1 MTASQPVLQGPRTQ
15 AQTQTETQA
24 HTHTHTHTHSHSQSQ
39 TQLLHRAQRTKAS
52 MKMPPARNQASRN
65 QPLVVPGGSMK
76 PAKTE
81 RTHEENQERAYIA
94 ASRRSDRSLEARV
107 ESARRASE
115 IHRRRTGRGL
125 RVTEAD
131 VMNEE
136 MYEEEDDGFPRQ
148 YLQLAAHLQ
157 SGNREFN
164 SRLEAYLT
172 SNVAIRSALEKTIWN
187 SYVQQGL
194 VSPYTPQ
201 FAGNFPSPMLA
212 HQYQQPAMQKP
223 MQLPQQPPQPPQ
235 QQPQP
240 PQPQQQYHYR
250 QAPYPSP
257 RSHSI
262 AAPSIKPETSTSAQV
277 SPLLT
282 TDNRRMSLPV
292 TPATTHASAAN
303 TPASP
308 SGPIPNRNSSFP
320 QGLFAL
326 DLPHRP
332 ATQASAANTTAS
344 PSASTPRQHP
354 AFPHHLSAQELELL
368 APQAQRNINLSQ
380 NNTGTTFGPLSTAL
394 PNDAATFCGSQF
406 THGNPSPP
414 NTDESVGG
422 FNWTN
427 NDMPQTNSMGN
438 SQMYPSMTGLNST
451 LSSAGETYPN
461 EVRYQTDGFF
471 NDAMASG
478 SGVTPSFDNEF
489 FNFDNFG
496 EDAPQ

>member
-1 MTASQPVLQGPRTQ
+1 
-15 AQTQTETQA
+15 
-24 HTHTHTHTHSHSQSQ
+24 
-39 TQLLHRAQRTKAS
+39 
-52 MKMPPARNQASRN
+52 MPPARNQPSRN
-65 QPLVVPGGSMK
+65 QPPMVPGGSLK

-172 SNVAIRSALEKTIWN
+172 SNVAIRAALEKTIWN

-194 VSPYTPQ
+194 VSPYPPQ

-212 HQYQQPAMQKP
+212 HQYQQPAMQTP
-223 MQLPQQPPQPPQ
+223 MQSPQQPPQPPQ
-235 QQPQP
+235 APQP
-240 PQPQQQYHYR
+240 SQQYHYR

-262 AAPSIKPETSTSAQV
+262 AAPSLNREPSIKPETSTSAQV
-277 SPLLT
+277 SPLGT

-308 SGPIPNRNSSFP
+308 SGPIPSRNPSFP
-320 QGLFAL
+320 QSLFTL

-332 ATQASAANTTAS
+332 ATQESAAH
-344 PSASTPRQHP
+344 PSASPPASTPKPNP
-354 AFPHHLSAQELELL
+354 AFPPGLSAQELGLP

-380 NNTGTTFGPLSTAL
+380 SNTGTTFGPFSTAL
-394 PNDAATFCGSQF
+394 PNDAATFFGSPF
-406 THGNPSPP
+406 TYGNPSTP
-414 NTDESVGG
+414 NPAESVGR
-422 FNWTN
+422 FNWAN
-427 NDMPQTNSMGN
+427 SDVPPTNSMGN

-451 LSSAGETYPN
+451 LASAGETYPT
-461 EVRYQTDGFF
+461 EARYQTDGFF

-478 SGVTPSFDNEF
+478 SGVTPSFDSEF